1 MCCGLTAATVDVN
14 NDRGDDLGLQCLQ
27 WPLGLHSALRHIGSR
42 QQHIHNSVTR
52 LLLARSAKR
61 PRSPRN
67 CARAPVFLSTR
78 FPGIIA
84 ARGEAPPPPRATD
97 AALILGIGR
106 LNIKDNR
113 NARGPFPVIQIP
125 PSVLVEKHGRLFS
138 RRFVAV
144 HFAAVLY
151 NESEEMT

>member
-1 MCCGLTAATVDVN
+1 M
-14 NDRGDDLGLQCLQ
+14 DRLDYLVLQYLE
-27 WPLGLHSALRHIGSR
+27 WPRGFRHIATSGNNTSTTPPL
-42 QQHIHNSVTR
+42 SPVTR

-67 CARAPVFLSTR
+67 SARERVQGFLSTR

-84 ARGEAPPPPRATD
+84 ALGSAPPPPRATD
-97 AALILGIGR
+97 TALILGIGR
-106 LNIKDNR
+106 LDIKDNR
-113 NARGPFPVIQIP
+113 NARRPFPVIQIP

-144 HFAAVLY
+144 NFAAVLY
-151 NESEEMT
+151 NESKDIT